1 MSRGDRRR
9 GRKDS
14 RSEQVTL
21 DQLLGEV
28 GEWSPPEPER
38 RSRWWLR
45 DSIIALTTA
54 FGIFVILRALSLHA
68 PYAVLASV
76 VFTLLLLRRALLVV
90 PVPAPP
96 PSLYS
101 EVWGAVDDQ
110 GPRLAPV
117 DGVVRAVER
126 WEARFGWT
134 ERDAS
139 RFTSAV
145 HPRLYE
151 LVDER
156 LRQRH
161 GITMRND
168 PPRARAL
175 IGEQLW
181 TFLHERV
188 ARTPSAR
195 EITAIVGDME
205 KI

>member
-1 MSRGDRRR
+1 VSRGRRR
-9 GRKDS
+9 KWAKDT

-21 DQLLGEV
+21 DQLLGES
-28 GEWSPPEPER
+28 GEWVPDEPER
-38 RSRWWLR
+38 RHRWWIR
-45 DSIIALTTA
+45 DPLVAVVIA
-54 FGIFVILRALSLHA
+54 FGIYTIMRALSFSA
-68 PYAVLASV
+68 PFIV
-76 VFTLLLLRRALLVV
+76 VVAIVVTMMLLRRALLAI

-96 PSLYS
+96 PAVYS
-101 EVWGAVDDQ
+101 DVWGAVDDP

-168 PPRARAL
+168 PARARAL

-195 EITAIVGDME
+195 EMTAIVGDME